1 MDTFSQLSQQHRDE
15 EAALRED
22 RRRKANKIVNEFCD
36 EHGWS
41 EDERREV
48 LQALGVAESHTQG

>member
-15 EAALRED
+15 EAALREE

-36 EHGWS
+36 ENEWS
-41 EDERREV
+41 EDERQEI
-48 LQALGVAESHTQG
+48 LLALGVAEPHTQG